1 MSIVTDSKNRI
12 IKSIYFDLDGT
23 LVDTKHFHFI
33 SLNMALETIDKK
45 YVISREEHISTY
57 DGLST
62 TQKLLLLT
70 DKKGLDSKLH
80 NKIWELKQY
89 YTNNLI
95 NGLTPDE
102 RIISILKKLKEL
114 NYTIYVV
121 SNAIYTTVKNTLLRK
136 GFLPYIDYFL
146 SNDDVSSPKPH
157 PEIYQKCLI
166 RNKIYPS
173 ECLAIEDSPI
183 GKMSATSAGCHLLS
197 VNNPEDLTL
206 EKILDTLKD
215 IETRQKSISINNIK
229 NTTKM
234 NVVIPMSGQGSRFKI
249 AGYTFPK
256 PLIEVHGKP
265 MIQVVVDNLNCDPTV
280 CKFIYIVQ
288 ESHYKDYNLKYL
300 LNLITP
306 GCEIVRTNGMT
317 EGSTCSVLL
326 AQKFIDNDTPLLLA
340 NSDQFLE
347 WNNHEFIYGMVSSDV
362 DGGISTFT
370 ATHPKW
376 SFAKVDDEGFVTE
389 VAEKKPISNIAT
401 TGIYYWKKGSDFVKY
416 ANRMI
421 EKNIRTNNEFYIC
434 PVFNE
439 AIADGKKIRISHC
452 NKMWG
457 IGTPE
462 DLEYFLKTYE
472 NTNIIT
478 K

>member
-1 MSIVTDSKNRI
+1 MASEQTTRK

-33 SLNMALETIDKK
+33 SLNRALESIDKRF
-45 YVISREEHISTY
+45 VISREEHISTY

-62 TQKLLLLT
+62 TQKLKILSE
-70 DKKGLDSKLH
+70 KGLDSNLH
-80 NKIWELKQY
+80 NRIWELKQK
-89 YTNNLI
+89 YTNELI
-95 NGLTPDE
+95 DE
-102 RIISILKKLKEL
+102 LHFDDRLISMLKTLKEMG
-114 NYTIYVV
+114 YTLYVV

-136 GFLPYIDYFL
+136 GFMPYIDYFA
-146 SNDDVSSPKPH
+146 SNDDVASPKPH

-183 GKMSATSAGCHLLS
+183 GRESAFSAGCHLLS
-197 VNNPEDLTL
+197 VNNPDDLTL
-206 EKILDTLKD
+206 EKILVTLKD
-215 IETRQKSISINNIK
+215 LDHLSPRKMIK

-234 NVVIPMSGQGSRFKI
+234 NVIIPMSGNGSRFKI
-249 AGYTFPK
+249 ANYTFPK

-265 MIQVVVDNLNCDPTV
+265 MIQVVVDNLNCDPNT

-288 ESHYKDYNLKYL
+288 ESHYTEYNLKYL

-306 GCEIVRTNGMT
+306 GCEIVRTNGIT

-326 AQKFIDNDTPLLLA
+326 AREFIDNDTPLLMA

-347 WNNHEFIYGMVSSDV
+347 WNNHEFIYGMVSSGV

-376 SFAKVDDEGFVTE
+376 SFAKVDGDGFVTE
-389 VAEKKPISNIAT
+389 VAEKKPISDIAT
-401 TGIYYWKKGSDFVKY
+401 TGIYYWKRGSDFVKY
-416 ANRMI
+416 ADQMI
-421 EKNIRTNNEFYIC
+421 SKNIRTNGEFYIC

-439 AIADGKKIRISHC
+439 AISDGKKIRISHC
-452 NKMWG
+452 KNFHG

-462 DLEYFLKTYE
+462 DLVYFLE
-472 NTNIIT
+472 NY
-478 K
+478 KGPV